1 MPSIA
6 HSKPRILIVDDIPNN
21 VEVLGDALAADN
33 QVQFAT
39 SGLEGLALA
48 ESYLP
53 DLIFL
58 DVMMPEMDGFE
69 VCKRLKSNNATRHIP
84 VIFVTAKDSDDDEG
98 VGLTLGAVDYIK
110 KPFNPALVRMRAK
123 NHIEFKRRA
132 DLLESFAMIDA
143 LTHLSNRRRFDE
155 QLELEWKRSQR
166 ERIPLSVLIMDIDYF
181 KQFNDHYGHG
191 GGDTCLQNVARA
203 MKSALNRPTD
213 FLARYGGEE
222 FVAILPQTDEA
233 GAVAIGERIRLSVE
247 TLKIPHRHSL
257 AAPIVTISVG
267 AATYSPIAEMP
278 DASALLQAAD
288 QQLYQAKANGRN
300 CVASN

>member
-1 MPSIA
+1 MPSTTL
-6 HSKPRILIVDDIPNN
+6 SKPRVLIIDDIPNN
-21 VEVLGDALAADN
+21 VEVLGDALATDN
-33 QVQFAT
+33 LVQFAT

-58 DVMMPEMDGFE
+58 DVMMPGMDGFE
-69 VCKRLKSNNATRHIP
+69 VCRRLKSNNVTRHIP

-155 QLELEWKRSQR
+155 QLKLEWKRSQR

-191 GGDTCLQNVARA
+191 GGDTCLQKVARA
-203 MKSALNRPTD
+203 MRSALNRPAD
-213 FLARYGGEE
+213 LLARYGGEE
-222 FVAILPQTDEA
+222 FIAILPQTDQL
-233 GAVAIGERIRLSVE
+233 GAIATGERMRVSVE
-247 TLKIPHRHSL
+247 LLKIPHQHSL
-257 AAPIVTISVG
+257 VAPIVTISVG
-267 AATYSPIAEMP
+267 VATHTPKGEMT

-288 QQLYQAKANGRN
+288 QQLYQAKSNGRN
-300 CVASN
+300 CVAS